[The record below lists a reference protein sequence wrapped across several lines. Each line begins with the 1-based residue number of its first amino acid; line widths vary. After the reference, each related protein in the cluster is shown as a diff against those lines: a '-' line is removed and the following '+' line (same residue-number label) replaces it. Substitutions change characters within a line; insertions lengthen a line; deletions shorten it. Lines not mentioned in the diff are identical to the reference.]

1 MHLLVQYTP
10 VLNPKLQLKI
20 RHSVVIPLISKE
32 IKQLLMTNYAD
43 RFEALEY
50 FIVHIGIRVRQ
61 TALEVI
67 HNTDL
72 EKQGEKD
79 YSIYPPYEEL
89 SNASNLLE
97 TYLNYLFKGLVIVL
111 KDYNI
116 PESSLQT
123 LLAEIKQEVLDN
135 PTYAYPKP
143 APTYEDLQQLLKAKG
158 VTDKEAY
165 RKTIL
170 DKLKAR
176 NHHTLKW
183 STPNDRLHTRIF
195 EVPNVLISQDD
206 LITLEDNELPLLEC
220 HLPNDNYF
228 LMTTDYVYSYFMHYL
243 VKSQYQGIRGFHPS
257 TRFFNAAELGNK
269 TELHALNFA
278 RNSLV
283 FFEIDS
289 GDPGHYAKELFRIIL
304 ERDNIDL
311 VLQK

>member
-1 MHLLVQYTP
+1 MHLLVQYIP
-10 VLNPKLQLKI
+10 VLNPKLKLKI
-20 RHSVVIPLISKE
+20 PQAVIPFITEE
-32 IKQLLMTNYAD
+32 IEQLLTTNYAD

-50 FIVHIGIRVRQ
+50 FIVHIGIRGRQ
-61 TALEVI
+61 TALEVT
-67 HNTDL
+67 HNTDI
-72 EKQGEKD
+72 EKQGHKN
-79 YSIYPPYEEL
+79 YSIYFPYEEL

-97 TYLNYLFKGLVIVL
+97 IFLNYVFEGLIIVMQNY
-111 KDYNI
+111 DI

-135 PTYAYPKP
+135 PAYAYPKP
-143 APTYEDLQQLLKAKG
+143 APTYEDLQQLLKVKG

-176 NHHTLKW
+176 NHHKLKW

-206 LITLEDNELPLLEC
+206 LITLKDNELPLLEC

-243 VKSQYQGIRGFHPS
+243 SMFSYHSLKSFHSSVQG
-257 TRFFNAAELGNK
+257 FNDPKLGNK
-269 TELHALNFA
+269 TELHTLSWGVK
-278 RNSLV
+278 SL
-283 FFEIDS
+283 FLFEIDS
-289 GDPGHYAKELFRIIL
+289 GDPGHYAKELFRVIL
-304 ERDNIDL
+304 ERDDISL
-311 VLQK
+311 TL